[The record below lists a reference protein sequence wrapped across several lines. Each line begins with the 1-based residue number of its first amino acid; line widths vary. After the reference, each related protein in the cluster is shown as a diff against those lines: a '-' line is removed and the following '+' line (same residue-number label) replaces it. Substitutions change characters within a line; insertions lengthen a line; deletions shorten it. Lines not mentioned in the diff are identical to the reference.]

1 MLCREHFQLTPT
13 ARRLG
18 GVVLTTLLASGAN
31 SGGVSGRRTERPTPK
46 SAGTE
51 QHPYLQPNR
60 TYYPQLRGCP
70 RLRSAL
76 RNPPSQAQ
84 NSLTKNNGGIFLSIY
99 KSRMHCCH
107 LFNSPHRGKNNEL

>member
-1 MLCREHFQLTPT
+1 MPCREHFQPTPT

-18 GVVLTTLLASGAN
+18 GVVLTTLLASGVN
-31 SGGVSGRRTERPTPK
+31 SGGVSGRRTERPTPE

-51 QHPYLQPNR
+51 QRPYLQPNR

-76 RNPPSQAQ
+76 RNPSSSSKQ
-84 NSLTKNNGGIFLSIY
+84 NWTKNNV
-99 KSRMHCCH
+99 
-107 LFNSPHRGKNNEL
+107 